1 MFEKHKQRLAA
12 EAAEVATARRVQLA
26 GYLEAA
32 RNFDGY
38 DARSFPPVALRAG
51 ERGYFSVTGVALI
64 EARRAAGHWEGHS
77 QGVSI
82 PVPGLHSV
90 RYRVGATKGQYVP
103 GPELPTAVDHGT
115 FALTS
120 RRAVFVGAGQ
130 TREWAWDKLI
140 AVQHSESQPWTDI
153 AVSNRQKTSGIL
165 YDAAHAELVRFWI
178 DFAVAKAT
186 DGTAGLASELEQE
199 IAAIPTALTIA
210 AVPPASPDA
219 TD

>member
-1 MFEKHKQRLAA
+1 MFEKHKAHLAA
-12 EAAEVATARRVQLA
+12 EAAAAAAARRAQLTA
-26 GYLEAA
+26 YLETA
-32 RNFDGY
+32 RNFDGH
-38 DARSFPPVALRAG
+38 DAGSFPPVALKAG

-90 RYRVGATKGQYVP
+90 RYRVGATKGRFVP

-120 RRAVFVGAGQ
+120 RRAVFVGSAQ

-140 AVQHSESQPWTDI
+140 AVQHSEAQPWTDI

-178 DFAVAKAT
+178 DFAVAKAM
-186 DGTAGLASELEQE
+186 DGTDGLASELEQE
-199 IAAIPTALTIA
+199 LAALPALPA
-210 AVPPASPDA
+210 PPAS
-219 TD
+219 TG